1 MIENTKNSIIRAFK
15 MKTEQQFHKIDG
27 ICSREI
33 EDIVLSHIENMI
45 EKYALDAEVLNIAI
59 IGTRCRGLEKENS
72 DLDIVVEL
80 SSDHREDDLFC
91 IFNEDKLYIKNIE
104 VDINPITM
112 QKTGSLDAY
121 LLRAEDYLEKTYKRG
136 CCKAS

>member
-15 MKTEQQFHKIDG
+15 MKTEQQFHKIG
-27 ICSREI
+27 GMCSREI
-33 EDIVLSHIENMI
+33 ENIVLSHIEDMI
-45 EKYALDAEVLNIAI
+45 EKYALDAEVLNLAI
-59 IGTRCRGLEKENS
+59 VGTRCRGLEKEDS

-80 SSDHREDDLFC
+80 FSDHREDDLFC
-91 IFNEDKLYIKNIE
+91 IFNEDKLYIEKIE